1 MVGACRR
8 GAFGAVP
15 RGGRTVERAEIT
27 RGEWYGSSGEGVGD
41 PDRDVRG
48 RVRSG
53 SVVAPMAHA
62 NIPFRRVIPD
72 RPGGAVG
79 EETRGKAPEDGNESD
94 DAGVSATRGG
104 GGEEGERSAT
114 TAAAGT
120 SGSTVDGA
128 KAKQDAV
135 VTRWLERRGWGQYAE
150 AFAAYG
156 VTSELLPRLTMK
168 DLEEM
173 AVERT
178 ETRGR
183 MYQALTAIL
192 MLREGNELDA
202 ATMRGNAS
210 ASAGS
215 SDGAGCASKRRAK
228 GKVSKTKKRSRTDE

>member
-1 MVGACRR
+1 
-8 GAFGAVP
+8 
-15 RGGRTVERAEIT
+15 
-27 RGEWYGSSGEGVGD
+27 
-41 PDRDVRG
+41 
-48 RVRSG
+48 
-53 SVVAPMAHA
+53 
-62 NIPFRRVIPD
+62 
-72 RPGGAVG
+72 
-79 EETRGKAPEDGNESD
+79 
-94 DAGVSATRGG
+94 
-104 GGEEGERSAT
+104 
-114 TAAAGT
+114 
-120 SGSTVDGA
+120 VDGA

-192 MLREGNELDA
+192 MLRKGNELDA

-210 ASAGS
+210 AS
-215 SDGAGCASKRRAK
+215 GAGGASKRRAK

>member
-1 MVGACRR
+1 
-8 GAFGAVP
+8 
-15 RGGRTVERAEIT
+15 
-27 RGEWYGSSGEGVGD
+27 
-41 PDRDVRG
+41 
-48 RVRSG
+48 
-53 SVVAPMAHA
+53 MAHA
-62 NIPFRRVIPD
+62 NIPFRRVIPE

-79 EETRGKAPEDGNESD
+79 EETHGKAPEDGNESD

-120 SGSTVDGA
+120 SGSAVDGA

-202 ATMRGNAS
+202 ATTRGNAR
-210 ASAGS
+210 GS
-215 SDGAGCASKRRAK
+215 SDGAGGASKRRAK
-228 GKVSKTKKRSRTDE
+228 GKVSKAKKRSRTDE